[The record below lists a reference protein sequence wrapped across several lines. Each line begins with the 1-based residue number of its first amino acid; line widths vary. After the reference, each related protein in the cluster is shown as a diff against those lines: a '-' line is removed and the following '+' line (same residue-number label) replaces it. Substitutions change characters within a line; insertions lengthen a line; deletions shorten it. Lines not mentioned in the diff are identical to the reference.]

1 MNKVKSV
8 VIAFILMIIC
18 STAAFADDN
27 DRSRFVKGTEV
38 NGISIDNMTVDEA
51 KTQIGNTYAG
61 NYKLTI
67 KTKDGKT
74 EVITGPEIGYSTI
87 VPEGLQAILDAQNA
101 SGRSFGPHVDNS
113 HEMQITGTYDEKAL
127 IARIKTLSCIVGN
140 DIMITSD
147 AHISAYQ
154 AGQPFSIIPEVQG
167 NNVDVE
173 KTIGVLRGAA
183 AIGLKEINLAEWDC
197 YYKVNIKAND
207 ESLKK
212 LCDTMN
218 HCKDMTITYTFGE
231 NTVNLPGETI
241 CTWLTGSSNG
251 QIGVNHEQAAAYI
264 ASLAAQY
271 DTAGTARTFHTA
283 AGKDVSIAGPYGWR
297 IDQAGETAALIAMI
311 QTGQTQ
317 SREPQYA
324 SLGASR
330 TVPDWGK
337 TYVEIDLTGQHAYM
351 YKDGVQVWE
360 APCVTGNV
368 EKKYTTPPGIYSLT
382 YKQTDRILKGDKKPD
397 GTYEYESHVD
407 YWMPFNGGI
416 GLHDASWRNKFGGT
430 IYQYAGSHGCV
441 NLPSAKA
448 KPLYD
453 LVYTGIPVICY
464 N

>member
-27 DRSRFVKGTEV
+27 DSSRFVKGTEV

-173 KTIGVLRGAA
+173 KTIGVL
-183 AIGLKEINLAEWDC
+183 
-197 YYKVNIKAND
+197 
-207 ESLKK
+207 
-212 LCDTMN
+212 
-218 HCKDMTITYTFGE
+218 
-231 NTVNLPGETI
+231 
-241 CTWLTGSSNG
+241 
-251 QIGVNHEQAAAYI
+251 
-264 ASLAAQY
+264 
-271 DTAGTARTFHTA
+271 
-283 AGKDVSIAGPYGWR
+283 
-297 IDQAGETAALIAMI
+297 
-311 QTGQTQ
+311 
-317 SREPQYA
+317 
-324 SLGASR
+324 
-330 TVPDWGK
+330 
-337 TYVEIDLTGQHAYM
+337 
-351 YKDGVQVWE
+351 
-360 APCVTGNV
+360 
-368 EKKYTTPPGIYSLT
+368 
-382 YKQTDRILKGDKKPD
+382 
-397 GTYEYESHVD
+397 
-407 YWMPFNGGI
+407 
-416 GLHDASWRNKFGGT
+416 
-430 IYQYAGSHGCV
+430 
-441 NLPSAKA
+441 
-448 KPLYD
+448 
-453 LVYTGIPVICY
+453 
-464 N
+464 